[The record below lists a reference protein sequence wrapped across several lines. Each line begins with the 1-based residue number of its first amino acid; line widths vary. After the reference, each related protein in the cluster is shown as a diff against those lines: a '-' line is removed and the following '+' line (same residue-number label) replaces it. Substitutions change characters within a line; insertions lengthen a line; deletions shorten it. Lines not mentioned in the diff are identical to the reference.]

1 MAALH
6 SLEAI
11 QEDGTA
17 VSRPEM
23 GARGRDG
30 SVWLVDGSFTSD
42 TATSFP
48 ARKRIAELTGSTG
61 GKVDP
66 TPRFPGIWESSGI
79 IDVKPLFKG
88 RRLVFLAHRGGR
100 AAAAAP
106 R

>member
-1 MAALH
+1 
-6 SLEAI
+6 
-11 QEDGTA
+11 
-17 VSRPEM
+17 M

-48 ARKRIAELTGSTG
+48 ARKRIAELTGGTG